1 MELNS
6 VSLSHVLYAVQKSH
20 FAHSLAESN
29 HLLVAVLQIIH
40 VFGFIFL
47 LSPLILIALRVF
59 GLILKDLPVQDVLRQ
74 PRALSLTGLA
84 VTLASGLLMFLTAPL
99 HYYNNWAFDTKM
111 LLLLASLVI
120 YAVLFLGVAPRQW
133 AHPTLAR
140 ITVVVSVVMWLGVC
154 MAARAIG
161 FVA

>member
-1 MELNS
+1 VELNR
-6 VSLSHVLYAVQKSH
+6 VSLPHVLYAIQKSH
-20 FAHSLAESN
+20 FSHALARSN
-29 HLLVAVLQIIH
+29 HLLVAALQIIH

-47 LSPLILIALRVF
+47 LSPLLLILLRVF
-59 GLILKDLPVQDVLRQ
+59 GLILRDQPLQEVLRQ
-74 PRALSLTGLA
+74 PRAVSLTGLA
-84 VTLASGLLMFLTAPL
+84 ATLASGLLMFLTAPL

-120 YAVLFLGVAPRQW
+120 YGVLFLGVVPRQS
-133 AHPTLAR
+133 AHPTLAK
-140 ITVVVSVVMWLGVC
+140 ITVVVAVVFWLGVC